1 MFCAGVAGQLGL
13 KVLVLDHSDKVAE
26 KIRISGGGRAN
37 FTNKDVS
44 PANFLSNNPHFC
56 RSALSRYTPRDFM
69 ALMDKHDIAH
79 HEKHKGQLFCDHSAQ
94 DLIDVLLKECELG
107 GVTRWQPCQ
116 VQHIA
121 YTASNASQNPALL
134 IKSGSSQHNDC
145 LDSYD
150 IYSDRGRI
158 QTSKLVIATGGLSI
172 PKIGATD
179 FGYQLAKQFGLRV
192 VETRPG
198 LVPLTF
204 DSADWAPFVDLAG
217 LSLPVLIETGEKK
230 SKISFNEDLLFTHRG
245 LSGPAILQISSYWR
259 EKTTIKI
266 NLVPNTDISAFL
278 ANIKSHFAQTTGQR
292 IVNHHASSFG

>member
-1 MFCAGVAGQLGL
+1 LKSESHYFDVVIIGAGAAGLFCAGVAGQLGL

-56 RSALSRYTPRDFM
+56 RSALSRYTPRDFI
-69 ALMDKHDIAH
+69 ALMDKHNIAH

-94 DLIDVLLKECELG
+94 DLIDMLLKECKVG
-107 GVTRWQPCQ
+107 SVTCWQPCK
-116 VQHIA
+116 
-121 YTASNASQNPALL
+121 
-134 IKSGSSQHNDC
+134 IKDIEFGGDYQIETDTGSIH
-145 LDSYD
+145 
-150 IYSDRGRI
+150 
-158 QTSKLVIATGGLSI
+158 TPKLVVATGGLSI

-179 FGYQLAKQFGLRV
+179 FGYKLAQQFGLRV

-217 LSLPVLIETGEKK
+217 LSLPVLIETGEK
-230 SKISFNEDLLFTHRG
+230 
-245 LSGPAILQISSYWR
+245 
-259 EKTTIKI
+259 
-266 NLVPNTDISAFL
+266 
-278 ANIKSHFAQTTGQR
+278 
-292 IVNHHASSFG
+292 